1 MKITFFGAAREVTG
15 SSYLVETGGRAFL
28 VDHGMFQGGAE
39 ADHKNRAR
47 LDYDPKAIEF
57 VLLTHAHIDHSGLL
71 PRLVERG
78 FTGRIYATHATCDL
92 LEVMLPDAAY
102 VQEREA
108 ENSRGRHAQPPLYTV
123 AQAHAALER
132 LQGVAY
138 DALLDLG
145 PGLRCRFRDAGHILG
160 AAIIE
165 LWGTENGLTRKVVFS
180 GDIGPVDRPIVKDPT
195 RIDSADALIVES
207 TYGNRCHKSLAETE
221 DELAH
226 VVRETLSHKRGN
238 IVIPA
243 FAVGR
248 TQELLCLLGKLVRDG
263 RLASGLKI
271 YVDSPM
277 AAKATEVTLRHREII
292 DDETR
297 ALIAW
302 GRDGNGHAIQVHFTE
317 SVEESKRL
325 NEIRHGAIII
335 SASGMCD
342 AGRVRYHLKNNL
354 PRAESA
360 IVFTGFQAAG
370 TLGRRL
376 VDGAEEVRL
385 FGEAV
390 PVRAHISTIGG
401 LSAHADQAGLL
412 EWLRGFRG
420 PPHQTFV
427 VHGEAA
433 TALGF
438 GELVRREL
446 GWSVEVPGN
455 RESVLIG
462 DESPRAGVAR
472 NVDHRPA

>member
-1 MKITFFGAAREVTG
+1 MKITFLGAAREVTG
-15 SSYLVETGGRAFL
+15 SSYLVESGGRTFL
-28 VDHGMFQGGAE
+28 VDHGMFQGGAD
-39 ADHKNRAR
+39 ADHKNHAR
-47 LDYDPKAIEF
+47 VGYDPKAIEF

-71 PRLVERG
+71 PRLVQQG
-78 FTGRIYATHATCDL
+78 FAGPIYATQATCDL
-92 LEVMLPDAAY
+92 LEVMLPDAAF

-108 ENSRGRHAQPPLYTV
+108 ENSRGRRAEPPLYTV
-123 AQAHAALER
+123 AQAHAALAR
-132 LQGVAY
+132 LRGVAY
-138 DALLDLG
+138 DELLDLG
-145 PGLRCRFRDAGHILG
+145 TGLRCRFRDAGHILG

-165 LWGTENGLTRKVVFS
+165 LWATENAVTRKVAFS
-180 GDIGPVDRPIVKDPT
+180 GDIGPVGRPVVKDPT
-195 RIDSADALIVES
+195 KIDTADALIVES
-207 TYGNRCHKSLAETE
+207 TYGNRCHKSLVETE
-221 DELAH
+221 DEFAQ

-263 RLASGLKI
+263 RLAPALKI

-297 ALIAW
+297 ELIAW
-302 GRDGNGHAIQVHFTE
+302 GRNGNGHAIQVHFTE

-325 NEIRHGAIII
+325 NDIRHGAIII

-342 AGRVRYHLKNNL
+342 AGRIRYHLKNNL

-376 VDGAEEVRL
+376 IDGAEEVRL

-390 PVRAHISTIGG
+390 PVRARISTIGG

-412 EWLRGFRG
+412 GWLRGFRK
-420 PPHQTFV
+420 PPRQTFV
-427 VHGEAA
+427 VHGEAS

-438 GELVRREL
+438 AELVRREL
-446 GWSVEVPGN
+446 GWSVDVPRN
-455 RESVLIG
+455 QETFAIG
-462 DESPRAGVAR
+462 DESPQLAR
-472 NVDHRPA
+472 